1 MIEVSSNPFYKISE
15 VIKKYEKSIEYIA
28 SGGINRTIN
37 YQSIINNFSKKLE
50 NGLDIFET
58 NVSLTELTYVAN
70 EMAINK
76 SFIKEI
82 LEYDEDDFE
91 TILLFFQRDKK
102 LGIYKNLLKLYFNHF
117 SLLNK
122 FPNKIK
128 ILEKY
133 IKGFLYNYDG
143 KNRLLNSCKNEKEFI
158 FNPFNLLIKYQNDID
173 NIQKQFSLLVDYEYM
188 LIMLNFKLVQQIES
202 LEYDEKKDDL
212 FFEIIKRKD
221 LFFKDNFT
229 LKEFIVKHLLTRVV
243 KEGGLYPNWQQFI
256 LEIIGDPRSLSI
268 YNSNRTSW
276 DKIGNEL
283 KTFFIGSLSKE
294 DLKLFLEQLSEK
306 GDIKNYEY
314 RKDFWM
320 AFTEYVLF
328 AKLIVGRELLSLL
341 PTETQRKIKKDETC
355 YATYNQ
361 TEQSAIYIDFGK
373 IKIIEYTHN
382 GSVRGYIE
390 CPIDLSKNFYAQ
402 QELIIDKNNVFTAAH
417 LSPSSYNWQVKVL
430 QQMNHY
436 LGTNL
441 QIEDIYIES
450 DRKKRDR
457 YSNYVNTKI
466 SEPISKFVNK
476 SSLDDTKICKI
487 CGQRK
492 NKDEFFNSKKQ
503 EYGYGSHCKECV
515 QKERETNNLTPSSNI
530 QMIKCNKCGE
540 KKTPAEF
547 RKNPKTSNGYT
558 YWCISCMDKG
568 NK

>member
-117 SLLNK
+117 SLLNE
-122 FPNKIK
+122 FPNRIK

-133 IKGFLYNYDG
+133 IKAFLYNHDG
-143 KNRLLNSCKNEKEFI
+143 KNRLLNLYKNEKEFI
-158 FNPFNLLIKYQNDID
+158 FNPFDLLIKYQYNID

-188 LIMLNFKLVQQIES
+188 LIMLNFKLVQQMEN
-202 LEYDEKKDDL
+202 LEYDEKNDVL
-212 FFEIIKRKD
+212 FSEIIKRKD

-229 LKEFIVKHLLTRVV
+229 LKEYTVKYLLTRVI
-243 KEGGLYPNWQQFI
+243 KEGGSYPNWQQFI

-314 RKDFWM
+314 RKAFWM
-320 AFTEYVLF
+320 AFTEYVQF
-328 AKLIVGRELLSLL
+328 AKLIVGRELLRLL
-341 PTETQRKIKKDETC
+341 SAETQRKIKKDETC

-390 CPIDLSKNFYAQ
+390 SPIDLSKNFYTQ
-402 QELIIDKNNVFTAAH
+402 QELIIHKNNVFTEPH

-436 LGTNL
+436 LGTNF

-457 YSNYVNTKI
+457 YSSYINTKI
-466 SEPISKFVNK
+466 SEPIRNFPNK
-476 SSLDDTKICKI
+476 PLLDDMKICKI

-503 EYGYGSHCKECV
+503 EYGYGSDCKECV

-530 QMIKCNKCGE
+530 KMIKCNKCGK
-540 KKTPAEF
+540 KKTPDEF

>member
-117 SLLNK
+117 SLLNE
-122 FPNKIK
+122 FPNRIK

-133 IKGFLYNYDG
+133 IKAFLYNYDG
-143 KNRLLNSCKNEKEFI
+143 KNRLLNLYKNEKEFI
-158 FNPFNLLIKYQNDID
+158 FNPFDLLIKYQYNID

-188 LIMLNFKLVQQIES
+188 LIMLNFKLVQQMEN
-202 LEYDEKKDDL
+202 LEYDEKNDVL
-212 FFEIIKRKD
+212 FSEIIKRKD

-229 LKEFIVKHLLTRVV
+229 LKEYTVKYLLTRVI
-243 KEGGLYPNWQQFI
+243 KEGGSYPNWQQFI

-314 RKDFWM
+314 RKAFWM
-320 AFTEYVLF
+320 AFTEYVQF
-328 AKLIVGRELLSLL
+328 AKLIVGRELLRLL
-341 PTETQRKIKKDETC
+341 SAETQRKIKKDETC

-390 CPIDLSKNFYAQ
+390 SPIDLSKNFYTQ
-402 QELIIDKNNVFTAAH
+402 QELIIHKNNVFTEPH

-436 LGTNL
+436 LGTNF

-457 YSNYVNTKI
+457 YSSYINTKI
-466 SEPISKFVNK
+466 SEPIRNFPNK
-476 SSLDDTKICKI
+476 PLLDDMKICKI

-503 EYGYGSHCKECV
+503 EYGYGSDCKECV

-530 QMIKCNKCGE
+530 KMIKCNKCGK
-540 KKTPAEF
+540 KKTPDEF

>member
-1 MIEVSSNPFYKISE
+1 MIEVPSNPFSKISE

-28 SGGINRTIN
+28 SGGINRSIN
-37 YQSIINNFSKKLE
+37 YQAMINNFSKKLE

-91 TILLFFQRDKK
+91 TILLFFQRDRK

-117 SLLNK
+117 SLLK
-122 FPNKIK
+122 EFPNKIK

-133 IKGFLYNYDG
+133 IKVFLYNYDG
-143 KNRLLNSCKNEKEFI
+143 KNRLLNLYKNEKEFI
-158 FNPFNLLIKYQNDID
+158 FNPFDLLIKYQYNID

-188 LIMLNFKLVQQIES
+188 LIMLNFKLVQQVES
-202 LEYDEKKDDL
+202 LEYDEKKDEL

-229 LKEFIVKHLLTRVV
+229 LKEYIVKHLLTRVV
-243 KEGGLYPNWQQFI
+243 KEGGFYPNWQQFI

-314 RKDFWM
+314 RKAFWM
-320 AFTEYVLF
+320 AFTEYVQF

-341 PTETQRKIKKDETC
+341 SAETQRKIKKDETC

-390 CPIDLSKNFYAQ
+390 SPIDLSKNFYTQ
-402 QELIIDKNNVFTAAH
+402 QELIIHKNNVFTEPH

-436 LGTNL
+436 LGTNI

-457 YSNYVNTKI
+457 YSSYVNTKI
-466 SEPISKFVNK
+466 SEPIRNFPNK
-476 SSLDDTKICKI
+476 PLLDDTKICKI

-515 QKERETNNLTPSSNI
+515 QNERETNKLIPSSNI
-530 QMIKCNKCGE
+530 QMIKCNKCGK
-540 KKTPAEF
+540 KKTPDEF
-547 RKNPKTSNGYT
+547 RKNPKTPNGYT

>member
-117 SLLNK
+117 SLLNE
-122 FPNKIK
+122 FPNRIK

-133 IKGFLYNYDG
+133 IKAFLYNYDG

-158 FNPFNLLIKYQNDID
+158 FNPFDLLIKYQYNID

-188 LIMLNFKLVQQIES
+188 LIMLNFKLVQQMEN
-202 LEYDEKKDDL
+202 LEYDEKNDVL
-212 FFEIIKRKD
+212 FSEIIKRKD

-229 LKEFIVKHLLTRVV
+229 LKEYTVKYLLTRVI
-243 KEGGLYPNWQQFI
+243 KEGGSYPNWQQFI

-314 RKDFWM
+314 RKAFWM
-320 AFTEYVLF
+320 AFTEYVQF
-328 AKLIVGRELLSLL
+328 AKLIVGRELLRLL
-341 PTETQRKIKKDETC
+341 SAETQRKIKKDETC

-390 CPIDLSKNFYAQ
+390 SPIDLSKNFYTQ
-402 QELIIDKNNVFTAAH
+402 QELIIHKNNVFTEPH

-436 LGTNL
+436 LGTNF

-457 YSNYVNTKI
+457 YSSYINTKI
-466 SEPISKFVNK
+466 SEPIRNFPNK
-476 SSLDDTKICKI
+476 PLLDDMKICKI

-503 EYGYGSHCKECV
+503 EYGYGSDCKECV

-530 QMIKCNKCGE
+530 KMIKCNKCGK
-540 KKTPAEF
+540 KKTPDEF

>member
-1 MIEVSSNPFYKISE
+1 MIKVPSNPFSKISE
-15 VIKKYEKSIEYIA
+15 VIKKYEKDIEYIA
-28 SGGINRTIN
+28 SGGINRSIN
-37 YQSIINNFSKKLE
+37 YKVMINNFSKKLE

-143 KNRLLNSCKNEKEFI
+143 KNRLINSCKNEKEFI
-158 FNPFNLLIKYQNDID
+158 FNPFDLLIKYKYDID

-188 LIMLNFKLVQQIES
+188 LIMLNFKLVQQMEN
-202 LEYDEKKDDL
+202 LEYDEKKDEL
-212 FFEIIKRKD
+212 FSEIIKRKD

-229 LKEFIVKHLLTRVV
+229 LKEYTVKYLLTRVI

-294 DLKLFLEQLSEK
+294 DL
-306 GDIKNYEY
+306 
-314 RKDFWM
+314 
-320 AFTEYVLF
+320 
-328 AKLIVGRELLSLL
+328 
-341 PTETQRKIKKDETC
+341 
-355 YATYNQ
+355 
-361 TEQSAIYIDFGK
+361 
-373 IKIIEYTHN
+373 
-382 GSVRGYIE
+382 
-390 CPIDLSKNFYAQ
+390 
-402 QELIIDKNNVFTAAH
+402 
-417 LSPSSYNWQVKVL
+417 
-430 QQMNHY
+430 
-436 LGTNL
+436 
-441 QIEDIYIES
+441 
-450 DRKKRDR
+450 
-457 YSNYVNTKI
+457 
-466 SEPISKFVNK
+466 
-476 SSLDDTKICKI
+476 
-487 CGQRK
+487 
-492 NKDEFFNSKKQ
+492 
-503 EYGYGSHCKECV
+503 
-515 QKERETNNLTPSSNI
+515 
-530 QMIKCNKCGE
+530 
-540 KKTPAEF
+540 
-547 RKNPKTSNGYT
+547 
-558 YWCISCMDKG
+558 
-568 NK
+568 

>member
-1 MIEVSSNPFYKISE
+1 MIEVPSNPFLKISE
-15 VIKKYEKSIEYIA
+15 VIKKYEKDIEYIA
-28 SGGINRTIN
+28 SGGINRSIS
-37 YQSIINNFSKKLE
+37 YQVMINNFSNKLE

-117 SLLNK
+117 SLLNE

-133 IKGFLYNYDG
+133 IKGFLFNYDG
-143 KNRLLNSCKNEKEFI
+143 KNRLLTSCKNEKEFI
-158 FNPFNLLIKYQNDID
+158 FNPFDLLIKYQYDID
-173 NIQKQFSLLVDYEYM
+173 NIQKKFSLLVDYEYM
-188 LIMLNFKLVQQIES
+188 LIMLNFKLVQQMES
-202 LEYDEKKDDL
+202 LEYDEKKDEL
-212 FFEIIKRKD
+212 FSEIIKRKD

-229 LKEFIVKHLLTRVV
+229 LKEYIVKYLLTRVV
-243 KEGGLYPNWQQFI
+243 KESELYPNWQQFI

-314 RKDFWM
+314 RKAFWM
-320 AFTEYVLF
+320 AFTEYVQF
-328 AKLIVGRELLSLL
+328 AKLIVGREVLSLL
-341 PTETQRKIKKDETC
+341 SAETQRKIKKDETC

-382 GSVRGYIE
+382 GSVRGYSE
-390 CPIDLSKNFYAQ
+390 CPIDLSKNSYTQ
-402 QELIIDKNNVFTAAH
+402 QELITYKYNIFTEPH

-430 QQMNHY
+430 QQMNNY

-441 QIEDIYIES
+441 QIEDIYIER

-457 YSNYVNTKI
+457 YSSHINTKI

-515 QKERETNNLTPSSNI
+515 QKARETNNFTPSSNF
-530 QMIKCNKCGE
+530 QMIKCNKCGK
-540 KKTPAEF
+540 KKTSDEF
-547 RKNPKTSNGYT
+547 RKNPKTPNGYT

-568 NK
+568 N